1 MEWLNKGG
9 SKAFTCLVT
18 HAVLVSVGG
27 QGLGELRGSVS
38 LVPMTKD
45 PLQHGDT

>member
-38 LVPMTKD
+38 LVTKD